1 MLNQILAGHYRV
13 IRTLGEGGC
22 AKTYIAEDL
31 HRPGHPQCV
40 VKYLKPSSKDTIYL
54 LNIRRLFQR
63 EAEILEKLGQHSQ
76 IPRLLAYFEH
86 DQEFYLVQEFI
97 EGFTLTRE
105 LPRGHRWTERKVILL
120 LRDILSI
127 LEFVHSYGVIHR
139 DIKPSNLIRRSSDGR
154 LVLID
159 FGAVKQILS
168 STAIEETSEKYTTI
182 AIGTQGYMPTE
193 QARGKPRLNSDLYAL
208 GMVGIQALT
217 GVSPLRLQE
226 DADGEVLWQDQAQVS
241 TELATILSQMVRY
254 HFRDRYQSST
264 QVLQDLQP
272 LIGLASYRP
281 SPPAKIAEVIRLPET
296 EIFLETE
303 TLETKEELKKSSVAP
318 LLETL
323 PVVSLPETQI
333 NLEPNILPE
342 TSIVP
347 ETVGNPLEAIKI
359 IAETNYLPEIKIDF
373 DGNTWEKPSDITDS
387 ELLINTE
394 VVIPQPSN
402 PEKKSFDTNA
412 NQYLLL
418 PASSPEI
425 AAEDLL
431 KKTGTN
437 QKKKLWLIGSVI
449 VAALAGVSLI
459 GNYGYT
465 YWLAWKSLEQTRL
478 SATATKYQECI
489 QQAQEISP
497 QYSSLYTEAQE
508 LLGKCL
514 FAQAQK
520 LATNNQWQEV
530 NELVS
535 QIPVNVS
542 SYSSAKKL
550 LGQGTEK
557 IWQEAIKKYQQ
568 GNLEEAM
575 VRAKIIPE
583 TSPIF
588 SQVKT
593 TIQKWQQEWKNNET
607 YLKASQQALVNKQWS
622 QAIEEAKKISD
633 HSYWQKQTKPIL
645 EQANSEIAKNTQ
657 EKVIKANIRPKTANV
672 RTSQPK
678 TANVRTSRPKTAN
691 VRTSRPKIA
700 NVRTSRPKIA
710 TKHSYRKAPPRAPR
724 ASSSSIPRDNSPAC
738 SGGQC

>member
-40 VKYLKPSSKDTIYL
+40 VKYLKPSSKDPIYL
-54 LNIRRLFQR
+54 LNTRRLFQR

-97 EGFTLTRE
+97 EGFTLTKE

-139 DIKPSNLIRRSSDGR
+139 DIKPSNLIRRNSDGR

-168 STAIEETSEKYTTI
+168 STGIEETSEKYTTI

-241 TELATILSQMVRY
+241 TELATILSQMIRY

-303 TLETKEELKKSSVAP
+303 TLETKEALEKPSVAP
-318 LLETL
+318 LSEIL
-323 PVVSLPETQI
+323 PVVSLPETQM

-373 DGNTWEKPSDITDS
+373 DGNTWEKPSDIPDS

-394 VVIPQPSN
+394 VVIPQPSK
-402 PEKKSFDTNA
+402 PEEKSLDTKTALFPDTNT

-418 PASSPEI
+418 PASLPEI
-425 AAEDLL
+425 EAENLS
-431 KKTGTN
+431 KETGTN
-437 QKKKLWLIGSVI
+437 QKKKLWLIGGGI
-449 VAALAGVSLI
+449 VAALAGISLI

-530 NELVS
+530 NELAS
-535 QIPVNVS
+535 QIPANVS
-542 SYSSAKKL
+542 SYSPAKKL
-550 LGQGTEK
+550 LEQGTEK

-622 QAIEEAKKISD
+622 QAIEEAKKIST
-633 HSYWQKQTKPIL
+633 HSYWQKQAKPIL
-645 EQANSEIAKNTQ
+645 EQANSEIAQNTQ
-657 EKVIKANIRPKTANV
+657 EKVIKANIRPKTATV

-678 TANVRTSRPKTAN
+678 TVTIRTSRPKTATVRTSRPKTAPT
-691 VRTSRPKIA
+691 R
-700 NVRTSRPKIA
+700 
-710 TKHSYRKAPPRAPR
+710 SYRKAPPRAPR